1 MLAYLIF
8 LFQVMLTNL
17 HIISLTFRML
27 FGNLEP
33 DWIMGLHFCFFEV
46 DVQLHHD
53 HGLETPWARKI
64 TISKTLGLHMTVLSH
79 AQGMAVPLFGHP
91 VHVNIM

>member
-17 HIISLTFRML
+17 HIISLIFRML

-53 HGLETPWARKI
+53 HGLET
-64 TISKTLGLHMTVLSH
+64 
-79 AQGMAVPLFGHP
+79 
-91 VHVNIM
+91 